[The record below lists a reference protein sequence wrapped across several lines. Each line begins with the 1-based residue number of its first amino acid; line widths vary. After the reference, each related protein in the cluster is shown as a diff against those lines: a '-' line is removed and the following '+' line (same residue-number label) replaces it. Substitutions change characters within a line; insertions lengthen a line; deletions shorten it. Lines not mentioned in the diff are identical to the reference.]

1 MGALRGMVK
10 GGEVTSTTMS
20 TYQMS
25 EEQKRDQTIDYISG
39 FEIIDDQ
46 RRLFV
51 LEGLTHSGMTQMELI
66 IKKDKFN
73 DHLYKYIMN
82 RDITFRERLYTEF

>member
-66 IKKDKFN
+66 IKSLILSWSKSLISLVAISTAKFYN
-73 DHLYKYIMN
+73 K
-82 RDITFRERLYTEF
+82 